1 MRLAP
6 MKRYATALLF
16 CTLSLTSLAARAD
29 IIDDAIGNIQQAIN
43 DAYNP
48 GSSRSDDDDSRDSQ
62 RQYDERQRQLDERRR
77 QLDER
82 QRQLDRDRRQLE
94 SDQRRLDDSY

>member
-1 MRLAP
+1 MLDIRWMRENRAALAEAMQKLNDP
-6 MKRYATALLF
+6 DAPWAIAL
-16 CTLSLTSLAARAD
+16 
-29 IIDDAIGNIQQAIN
+29 
-43 DAYNP
+43 
-48 GSSRSDDDDSRDSQ
+48 
-62 RQYDERQRQLDERRR
+62 ELDERRR

>member
-1 MRLAP
+1 MFNLQGLRVTPLPLNHSKLTFGYLLESAHSRLA
-6 MKRYATALLF
+6 
-16 CTLSLTSLAARAD
+16 
-29 IIDDAIGNIQQAIN
+29 
-43 DAYNP
+43 
-48 GSSRSDDDDSRDSQ
+48 
-62 RQYDERQRQLDERRR
+62 RQRQLDERRR